1 LGDDSLDGRAVS
13 TRFFV
18 TGAQGFVGRYVTAH
32 LLTSRPDAE
41 VLGVGRSS
49 ELRDTFPH
57 SIRWASARLP
67 APLPTELELTSSHPA
82 YHYAS
87 IDLNARVPL
96 TRALRAFRPHVVIHL
111 ASALRDEAPIDL
123 VRTNIEATR
132 ALMETVA
139 DAELDLRR
147 LIICSTG
154 GVYGAPG
161 VSPLPFDE
169 TAACHPLDPY
179 SASKL
184 VAERL
189 SQALAIRHGIET
201 VGARLF
207 NVVGAGEDDRH
218 VGPEFARQ
226 VTEIRHGVR
235 PPIVDVGDL
244 QTTRDFIDVRDV
256 AVALSTLVDHGT
268 AGDTYNVA
276 TGTETSTRSLLD
288 LVLETA
294 GLQGSVEVRR
304 RPTKGGGPSRH
315 FADTRRLRALGWEP
329 RFDLARSAS
338 DMVEYYMVRVT
349 EAARSSVAGSNVAGG
364 SMDFR

>member
-1 LGDDSLDGRAVS
+1 MS

-41 VLGVGRSS
+41 VVGIGRSP

-57 SIRWASARLP
+57 SIRWADARLP

-87 IDLNARVPL
+87 VDLNARAPL

-111 ASALRDEAPIDL
+111 ASALRDDAPIDL
-123 VRTNIEATR
+123 IRTNIEATR
-132 ALMETVA
+132 ALMETLA

-147 LIICSTG
+147 VIICSTG

-161 VSPLPFDE
+161 AAPLPFDE
-169 TAACHPLDPY
+169 TAACHPVDLY
-179 SASKL
+179 SMSKL
-184 VAERL
+184 VVERL
-189 SQALAIRHGIET
+189 SRALAIRHGIET
-201 VGARLF
+201 VWARLF

-256 AVALSTLVDHGT
+256 AVALSTLVDHGA
-268 AGDTYNVA
+268 AGKTYNVA
-276 TGTETSTRSLLD
+276 TGTESSIRSLLD

-294 GLQGSVEVRR
+294 GLQGSIEVQHRS
-304 RPTKGGGPSRH
+304 TKGGGPSRH

-338 DMVEYYMVRVT
+338 DMVEYYMIRVT
-349 EAARSSVAGSNVAGG
+349 EAARSSPAGSHVARGP
-364 SMDFR
+364 MDFR